1 MQSEFNHSNALM
13 MAWHQKTTQ
22 KWKPCLRKRSLQA
35 ELSPSNGFLIIEA
48 NGGLN
53 QQRLSISDAV
63 AVAGILNAT
72 LVIPIFH
79 FNSVWR
85 DSSKFKDIFDEE
97 YFKETLKNHV
107 RVVKELPQDMLQR
120 FDNNISNI
128 LNMRT
133 KALSSKAYYLQK
145 VLPKLLENGAVR
157 IAPFSY
163 RLAHSVPSSI
173 QRLRCLTNYEAL
185 RFSPPIRTL
194 AERMIDR
201 MVKNSSS
208 NGGKY
213 ISVHL
218 RFEKDMVAFSCCT
231 YDGGQQEKTEMDKA
245 RERGWRGKFNKP
257 GRVIRPEANRR
268 NGKCP
273 LTPLEVGMMLRGMGF
288 GNTTTI
294 YVASGKIYNAQK
306 YMAPLHQ
313 LFPLLETK
321 ETLASADELAPFKG
335 HSSRLAALDYTVC
348 AHSEVFVTTQGGN
361 FPHFLMGH
369 RRYFNGHSKTIKPDK
384 RKLVLSFDN
393 PNIRWDRFKHHM
405 QEIFHHSDLK
415 GVGLRKLHVIYF
427 CSWIV
432 LIAEVTYMLS
442 ESIKCH
448 LNGMEFPMNH
458 HPAAEKRPAAR
469 DRRTTAV
476 RWFKEWVPQDVVAT
490 GGKCFLLK
498 WVTEDKLKALKE
510 KSKETESEDQ
520 KPEPA
525 TEVLFL
531 CSYEGCGKTFIDAG
545 ALKKHAHIHGE
556 KQHVCQYEGC
566 GKKFLDSSKLKRHYL
581 IHTGE
586 RDFICPYEGCGKA
599 FSLDFN
605 LRAHMKTHSQDNY
618 HVCPYP
624 ECGKRYINESKL
636 RTHVKTHHEKNTMVD
651 MVKHAPPVEKPH
663 TSKAAAAANGSA
675 SAERPY
681 ACPYEGCEK
690 AYIHEY
696 KLNLHLRKEHPGHN
710 SEENGKPAP
719 VVGHGLEEASDQEV
733 YITKGGK
740 NSKRSKPSVA
750 PQMPPAKITNR
761 KGNSVPTNMPAVK
774 KQWASKDVYEEDSE
788 ETEEDRDN
796 AEEDGWRY
804 QMNGDDE
811 ETEDEE

>member
-1 MQSEFNHSNALM
+1 MRGRSWPVNVGGGGAGKGGTSPIVGRVVHGAAAAALRWRVALLLVPLVYVALMLVFVGWWNLEAVPVRVGVPVLKRAPPPGSVYRSPQLM

-79 FNSVWR
+79 FNSVWC

-97 YFKETLKNHV
+97 YFIETLKNHV

-405 QEIFHHSDLK
+405 QEIFRHSDLK
-415 GVGLRKLHVIYF
+415 GVGLRKRDGVPD
-427 CSWIV
+427 
-432 LIAEVTYMLS
+432 
-442 ESIKCH
+442 ESPPR
-448 LNGMEFPMNH
+448 GGE
-458 HPAAEKRPAAR
+458 AAR
-469 DRRTTAV
+469 CEGSPDHRRPMVQGMGSAGRGCDGREV
-476 RWFKEWVPQDVVAT
+476 LPSEV
-490 GGKCFLLK
+490 
-498 WVTEDKLKALKE
+498 EDKLKALKE

-566 GKKFLDSSKLKRHYL
+566 GK
-581 IHTGE
+581 
-586 RDFICPYEGCGKA
+586 
-599 FSLDFN
+599 
-605 LRAHMKTHSQDNY
+605 
-618 HVCPYP
+618 
-624 ECGKRYINESKL
+624 
-636 RTHVKTHHEKNTMVD
+636 NTMVD
-651 MVKHAPPVEKPH
+651 MGKHAPPVEKPH

>member
-1 MQSEFNHSNALM
+1 MRGRSWLVNEGSGGAGKGGTSPIVGRVVHGAAAAALRWRVALLLVPLVYVALMLVLVGWWNLEAMPVRVGVAVLKRAPPPGSVYRSPQVFQKLWPFMQSDFNHSNAVL
-13 MAWHQKTTQ
+13 
-22 KWKPCLRKRSLQA
+22 PLL
-35 ELSPSNGFLIIEA
+35 FLHSRIVDD
-48 NGGLN
+48 G
-53 QQRLSISDAV
+53 V
-63 AVAGILNAT
+63 ASENNSKVET
-72 LVIPIFH
+72 L
-79 FNSVWR
+79 
-85 DSSKFKDIFDEE
+85 
-97 YFKETLKNHV
+97 FKEEIITG
-107 RVVKELPQDMLQR
+107 R
-120 FDNNISNI
+120 
-128 LNMRT
+128 
-133 KALSSKAYYLQK
+133 
-145 VLPKLLENGAVR
+145 AVR

-194 AERMIDR
+194 AERMVDR

-257 GRVIRPEANRR
+257 GRVISPEANRR

-273 LTPLEVGMMLRGMGF
+273 LTPLEVGMMIRGMGF

-294 YVASGKIYNAQK
+294 YVASGTIYNAQK
-306 YMAPLHQ
+306 YMAPLRQ

-348 AHSEVFVTTQGGN
+348 ANSEVFVTTQGGN

-369 RRYFNGHSKTIKPDK
+369 RRYVNGHSKTIKPDK

-405 QEIFHHSDLK
+405 QEIFRHSDLK
-415 GVGLRKLHVIYF
+415 GVGLRKPEVI
-427 CSWIV
+427 V
-432 LIAEVTYMLS
+432 VIAEVTYM
-442 ESIKCH
+442 
-448 LNGMEFPMNH
+448 GMEFPMNH

-566 GKKFLDSSKLKRHYL
+566 GKS
-581 IHTGE
+581 
-586 RDFICPYEGCGKA
+586 
-599 FSLDFN
+599 
-605 LRAHMKTHSQDNY
+605 
-618 HVCPYP
+618 
-624 ECGKRYINESKL
+624 
-636 RTHVKTHHEKNTMVD
+636 TMVD

-663 TSKAAAAANGSA
+663 TSKATGAAYGSA

-719 VVGHGLEEASDQEV
+719 VVGHGLDEVSDQEV
-733 YITKGGK
+733 YVTKGGIGK
-740 NSKRSKPSVA
+740 NSKRSKPNVA
-750 PQMPPAKITNR
+750 SQMPRAKVTNR
-761 KGNSVPTNMPAVK
+761 KGNLVPTNMPAVK
-774 KQWASKDVYEEDSE
+774 KQWASKEMYEEDSE
-788 ETEEDRDN
+788 ETEEEDRDN

-804 QMNGDDE
+804 QANGDDE
-811 ETEDEE
+811 ETEEEE